1 MDPSKRISFWEKCG
15 AKPININYIQPPLS
29 QDKEAISNL
38 TLMALP
44 LERGKQIILE
54 KNILIKFLSDFYIG
68 LCCGDSIFLK
78 KMIEERDYDD
88 MHRPVGSLT
97 RTEDQ
102 IYIDSS
108 DKSIDEVVKI
118 IIDIVGE

>member
-1 MDPSKRISFWEKCG
+1 
-15 AKPININYIQPPLS
+15 
-29 QDKEAISNL
+29 
-38 TLMALP
+38 
-44 LERGKQIILE
+44 
-54 KNILIKFLSDFYIG
+54 
-68 LCCGDSIFLK
+68 
-78 KMIEERDYDD
+78 MIEERDYDD